1 MVSLHTGD
9 DTYLFLLCLSGSITE
24 NYRIV
29 FHKQRRKKE
38 NSVGLKGG
46 VAKLKEVGP
55 RAWNSHLKSL
65 QRSCCDH
72 ARQESCY
79 YTWRQ
84 AGKRQERKWTQFAEE
99 EDRLS
104 GSGQR
109 SLRRPGRGSKL

>member
-72 ARQESCY
+72 VQMPKPHSTY
-79 YTWRQ
+79 IQILY
-84 AGKRQERKWTQFAEE
+84 GKKVVPATFKVSRKKKTAT
-99 EDRLS
+99 
-104 GSGQR
+104 
-109 SLRRPGRGSKL
+109 